1 MKDKRRIKRRYLL
14 YYMRVF
20 DTDSKQQ
27 IGNLVDLT
35 PMGAMVVSEQPLPVK
50 VTYHLKLELS
60 EDVSDKPFMEFT
72 ARSLWCRPDIEPH
85 FYNTGFKIL
94 NLEPEDAQIV
104 QRIVE
109 IYGFRDNKPEPGPAV

>member
-1 MKDKRRIKRRYLL
+1 
-14 YYMRVF
+14 
-20 DTDSKQQ
+20 
-27 IGNLVDLT
+27 
-35 PMGAMVVSEQPLPVK
+35 
-50 VTYHLKLELS
+50 
-60 EDVSDKPFMEFT
+60 MEFT